1 MLSNGNSSMAFND
14 FSEMPYIP
22 YKILEALLTEESQTA
37 QDFWKLLKYADVE
50 ALSKDNLTYDEKI
63 ALIWRGESIEQDY
76 NVFLKPLVGS
86 SLDTAEAQTQ
96 LRIFRFTNMPTNQF
110 ESVVTFETD
119 FITNEKTAL
128 VYQNGMLCERTDLM
142 EALFLNIMNGRD
154 IGVGSGYVSFNRE
167 FSRSCNSQLNIGNSK
182 SFYGRS
188 LVMAIN
194 FASGESGGLCG

>member
-1 MLSNGNSSMAFND
+1 MLSNGNNSMAFND

-22 YKILEALLTEESQTA
+22 YKIITALLNEESQIA
-37 QDFWKLLKYADVE
+37 ENFWKLLKYADVD
-50 ALSKDNLTYDEKI
+50 ALDKDNLTYDEKV
-63 ALIWRGESIEQDY
+63 ALIWRGDSIEQNF

-96 LRIFRFTNMPTNQF
+96 LRVFRFTSMPTNQF
-110 ESVVTFETD
+110 EAIITIEAD
-119 FITNEKTAL
+119 FITNEKTSL

-142 EALFLNIMNGRD
+142 ESMFLNIFNGRD
-154 IGVGSGYVSFNRE
+154 IGLGSGFVTFNRE

-188 LVMAIN
+188 LVMALEFI
-194 FASGESGGLCG
+194 SGESGGLCG

>member
-22 YKILEALLTEESQTA
+22 YKMLEALLTEESQVA
-37 QDFWKLLKYADVE
+37 QDFWKLLKYADVD
-50 ALSKDNLTYDEKI
+50 ALDKDNLTYEEKVE
-63 ALIWRGESIEQDY
+63 LIWRGESLEQNF
-76 NVFLKPLVGS
+76 NVFLKPLIGS

-96 LRIFRFTNMPTNQF
+96 LRIFRFTSMPTNQF
-110 ESVVTFETD
+110 EAILTIEAD

-142 EALFLNIMNGRD
+142 ESMFLNIFNGRD
-154 IGVGSGYVSFNRE
+154 IGVGSGFVTFNRE

-188 LVMAIN
+188 LVLAIN
-194 FASGESGGLCG
+194 FVSGESGGLCG

>member
-22 YKILEALLTEESQTA
+22 YKMLEALLTEESQVA
-37 QDFWKLLKYADVE
+37 QDFWKLLKYADVD
-50 ALSKDNLTYDEKI
+50 ALDKDNLTYDEKVK
-63 ALIWRGESIEQDY
+63 LIWRGESLEQNF
-76 NVFLKPLVGS
+76 NVFLKPLIGS

-96 LRIFRFTNMPTNQF
+96 LRIFRFTSMPTNQF
-110 ESVVTFETD
+110 EAILTIEAD

-142 EALFLNIMNGRD
+142 ESMFLNIMNGRD
-154 IGVGSGYVSFNRE
+154 IGVGSGWITFNRE

>member
-22 YKILEALLTEESQTA
+22 YKMLEALLTEESQVA
-37 QDFWKLLKYADVE
+37 QDFWKLLKYADVD
-50 ALSKDNLTYDEKI
+50 ALDKDNLTYDEKVE
-63 ALIWRGESIEQDY
+63 LIWRGESLEQNF
-76 NVFLKPLVGS
+76 NVFLKPLIGS

-96 LRIFRFTNMPTNQF
+96 LRIFRFTSMPINQF
-110 ESVVTFETD
+110 EAILTIEAD

-142 EALFLNIMNGRD
+142 ESMFLNIFNGRD
-154 IGVGSGYVSFNRE
+154 IGVGSGFVTFNRE

-188 LVMAIN
+188 LVLAIN

>member
-22 YKILEALLTEESQTA
+22 YKMLEALLTEESQVA
-37 QDFWKLLKYADVE
+37 QDFWKLLKYADVD
-50 ALSKDNLTYDEKI
+50 ALDKDNLTYEEKVE
-63 ALIWRGESIEQDY
+63 LIWRGESLEQNF
-76 NVFLKPLVGS
+76 NVFLKPLIGS

-96 LRIFRFTNMPTNQF
+96 LRIFRFTSMPTNQF
-110 ESVVTFETD
+110 EAILTIEAD

-142 EALFLNIMNGRD
+142 ESMFLNIFNGRD
-154 IGVGSGYVSFNRE
+154 IGVGSGFVTFNRE

-188 LVMAIN
+188 LILAIN

>member
-1 MLSNGNSSMAFND
+1 MLSNGNSLMAFND

-22 YKILEALLTEESQTA
+22 YKMLEALLTEESQVA
-37 QDFWKLLKYADVE
+37 QDFWKLLKYADVD
-50 ALSKDNLTYDEKI
+50 ALDKDNLTYDEKVE
-63 ALIWRGESIEQDY
+63 LIWRGESLEQNF
-76 NVFLKPLVGS
+76 NVFLKPLIGS

-96 LRIFRFTNMPTNQF
+96 LRIFRFTSMPTNQF
-110 ESVVTFETD
+110 EAILTIEAD

-142 EALFLNIMNGRD
+142 ESMFLNIFNGRD
-154 IGVGSGYVSFNRE
+154 IGVGSGFVTFNRE

-188 LVMAIN
+188 LVLAIN

>member
-22 YKILEALLTEESQTA
+22 YKMLEALLTEESQVA
-37 QDFWKLLKYADVE
+37 QDFWKLLKYADVD
-50 ALSKDNLTYDEKI
+50 ALDKDSLTYDEKVE
-63 ALIWRGESIEQDY
+63 LIWRGESLEQNF
-76 NVFLKPLVGS
+76 NVFLKPLIGS

-96 LRIFRFTNMPTNQF
+96 LRIFRFTSMPTNQF
-110 ESVVTFETD
+110 EAILTIEAD

-142 EALFLNIMNGRD
+142 ESMFLNIFNGRD
-154 IGVGSGYVSFNRE
+154 IGVGSGFVTFNRE

-188 LVMAIN
+188 LVLAIN

>member
-22 YKILEALLTEESQTA
+22 YKMLEALLTEESQVA
-37 QDFWKLLKYADVE
+37 QDFWKLLKYADVD
-50 ALSKDNLTYDEKI
+50 ALDKDNLTYEEKVE
-63 ALIWRGESIEQDY
+63 LIWRGESLEQNF
-76 NVFLKPLVGS
+76 NVFLKPLIGS

-96 LRIFRFTNMPTNQF
+96 LRIFRFTSMPTNQF
-110 ESVVTFETD
+110 EAILTIEAD

-128 VYQNGMLCERTDLM
+128 VYQNGMLCESTDLM
-142 EALFLNIMNGRD
+142 ESMFLNIFNGRD
-154 IGVGSGYVSFNRE
+154 IGVGSGFVTFNRE

-188 LVMAIN
+188 LVLAIN
-194 FASGESGGLCG
+194 FVSGESGGLCG

>member
-22 YKILEALLTEESQTA
+22 YKILDALLTEESQIA
-37 QDFWKLLKYADVE
+37 EDFWKLLKYADVD
-50 ALSKDNLTYDEKI
+50 AIDKPNLTYEEKVAI
-63 ALIWRGESIEQDY
+63 IWRGDSIEQNY

-96 LRIFRFTNMPTNQF
+96 LRIFRFTSMPTNQF
-110 ESVVTFETD
+110 ESVVTFEAD

-128 VYQNGMLCERTDLM
+128 VYHNGMLCERTDLM
-142 EALFLNIMNGRD
+142 ESMFLNIMNGRD
-154 IGVGSGYVSFNRE
+154 IGVGSGYINFNRE

>member
-1 MLSNGNSSMAFND
+1 MLANGNSSVAFND

-22 YKILEALLTEESQTA
+22 YKILETLLTEESQVA
-37 QDFWKLLKYADVE
+37 EDFWKLIKYADVD
-50 ALSKDNLTYDEKI
+50 ALEKDNLTYDEKI
-63 ALIWRGESIEQDY
+63 ALIWRGESIEQNF

-110 ESVVTFETD
+110 EAIITFEAD

-142 EALFLNIMNGRD
+142 ESMFLNIMNGRD
-154 IGVGSGYVSFNRE
+154 IGVGSGWITFNRE

-194 FASGESGGLCG
+194 FANGESGGLCG

>member
-22 YKILEALLTEESQTA
+22 YKMLEALLTEESQVA
-37 QDFWKLLKYADVE
+37 QDFWKLLKYADVD
-50 ALSKDNLTYDEKI
+50 ALDKDNLTYDEKVE
-63 ALIWRGESIEQDY
+63 LIWRGESLEQ
-76 NVFLKPLVGS
+76 NFNIFLKPLIGS

-96 LRIFRFTNMPTNQF
+96 LRIFRFTSMPINQF
-110 ESVVTFETD
+110 EATLTIEAD

-142 EALFLNIMNGRD
+142 EAMFLNIFNGRD
-154 IGVGSGYVSFNRE
+154 IGVGSGFVTFNRE

-188 LVMAIN
+188 LVLAIN

>member
-22 YKILEALLTEESQTA
+22 YKMLEALLTEESQVA
-37 QDFWKLLKYADVE
+37 QDFWKLLKYADVD
-50 ALSKDNLTYDEKI
+50 ALDKDNLTYDDKVE
-63 ALIWRGESIEQDY
+63 LIWRGESLEQNF
-76 NVFLKPLVGS
+76 NVFLKPLIGS

-96 LRIFRFTNMPTNQF
+96 LRIFRFTSMPTNQF
-110 ESVVTFETD
+110 EAVLTIEAD

-142 EALFLNIMNGRD
+142 ESMFLNIFNGRD
-154 IGVGSGYVSFNRE
+154 IGVGSGFVTFNRE

-188 LVMAIN
+188 LVLAIN